1 MTEPMIE
8 IEGITKVYDGTR
20 AVDTVSFTVDRGE
33 LAAIVGTSGS
43 GKTTLMRMINRLVEP
58 TSGTIRIDG
67 RDNRDLPDYDLRR
80 GIGYAIQG
88 HGLFPH
94 RTVAENIAT
103 VPKLLGWDRKKR
115 DDRVDELLT
124 LFHLDPAHFR
134 ERMPHELS
142 GGEQQRIGVARALA
156 AEPPVLLMDEP
167 FGALDPI
174 IRAKAQVDLI
184 DIQRRFGT
192 TVVLVTHDMDE
203 AIHLG
208 HKIAVMDGGRLL
220 QYAPPAEIITRPA
233 ADFVNELLGTGDKA
247 FRMLSLTLC
256 ADLVEDGPAEGA
268 PISAGASLRD
278 ALAQVLWSGREAL
291 PVERDGA
298 IIGRIT
304 RESLVR
310 RAKEPS
316 A

>member
-1 MTEPMIE
+1 MIE
-8 IEGITKVYDGTR
+8 IDAITKVYGEAR
-20 AVDTVSFTVDRGE
+20 AVDNVSLTVERGE

-67 RDNRDLPDYDLRR
+67 RDNRELPDYELRR

-103 VPKLLGWDRKKR
+103 VPKLLGWDRKRR

-124 LFHLDPAHFR
+124 LFNLEPALYR
-134 ERMPHELS
+134 DRMPQQLS
-142 GGEQQRIGVARALA
+142 GGQKQRIGVARALA
-156 AEPPVLLMDEP
+156 AEPALLLMDEP

-174 IRAKAQVDLI
+174 IRAKAQEDLLK
-184 DIQRRFGT
+184 IQRQFST

-203 AIHLG
+203 AILLG
-208 HKIAVMDGGRLL
+208 HRIAVMHEGKLL
-220 QYAPPAEIITRPA
+220 QYATPAEIIAHPA
-233 ADFVNELLGTGDKA
+233 SDFVNELLGTGDKA
-247 FRMLSLTLC
+247 FRMLSLT
-256 ADLVEDGPAEGA
+256 ASGQLVEDGPAEGA
-268 PISAGASLRD
+268 PIADTASLRD
-278 ALAQVLWSGREAL
+278 ALAQILWSGRDAV
-291 PVERDGA
+291 PVERDGV

-304 RESLVR
+304 REQLLL
-310 RAKEPS
+310 RAEGPAS
-316 A
+316 

>member
-1 MTEPMIE
+1 MIE
-8 IEGITKVYDGTR
+8 IDAVTKVYGEAR
-20 AVDTVSFTVDRGE
+20 AVDNVSLTVERGE

-67 RDNRDLPDYDLRR
+67 RDNRDLPAYELRR

-94 RTVAENIAT
+94 RSVAENIAT

-115 DDRVDELLT
+115 DERVDELLS
-124 LFHLDPAHFR
+124 LFNLEPELYRD
-134 ERMPHELS
+134 RMPQELS
-142 GGEQQRIGVARALA
+142 GGQKQRIGVARALA
-156 AEPPVLLMDEP
+156 AEPALLLMDEP

-174 IRAKAQVDLI
+174 IRAKAQEDLLK
-184 DIQRRFGT
+184 IQRQFST

-203 AIHLG
+203 AILLG
-208 HKIAVMDGGRLL
+208 HRIGVMHEGKLL
-220 QYAPPAEIITRPA
+220 QYAPPAEIIAHPA
-233 ADFVNELLGTGDKA
+233 SDFVNELLGTGDKA
-247 FRMLSLTLC
+247 FRMLSLT
-256 ADLVEDGPAEGA
+256 AASKMVEEGPAEGP
-268 PISAGASLRD
+268 PIADTASLRD
-278 ALAQVLWSGREAL
+278 ALAQILWSGRDAV

-304 RESLVR
+304 RERLLQ
-310 RAKEPS
+310 RAEGPAS
-316 A
+316 

>member
-1 MTEPMIE
+1 MIE
-8 IEGITKVYDGTR
+8 IDGITKVYGKAR
-20 AVDTVSFTVDRGE
+20 AVDNVSLTVERGE

-67 RDNRDLPDYDLRR
+67 RDNRDLPAYELRR

-124 LFHLDPAHFR
+124 LFNLEPELYRD
-134 ERMPHELS
+134 RMPQELS
-142 GGEQQRIGVARALA
+142 GGQKQRIGVARALA
-156 AEPPVLLMDEP
+156 AEPALLLMDEP

-174 IRAKAQVDLI
+174 IRAKAQEDLLK
-184 DIQRRFGT
+184 IQRQFST

-203 AIHLG
+203 AILLG
-208 HKIAVMDGGRLL
+208 HRIGVMHEGKLL
-220 QYAPPAEIITRPA
+220 QYAPPAEIIAHPA
-233 ADFVNELLGTGDKA
+233 SDFVNELLGTGDKA
-247 FRMLSLTLC
+247 FRMLSLT
-256 ADLVEDGPAEGA
+256 AASKMVEEGPAEGP
-268 PISAGASLRD
+268 PIADTASLRD
-278 ALAQVLWSGREAL
+278 ALAQILWTGRDAV
-291 PVERDGA
+291 PVARDGV

-304 RESLVR
+304 RERLLQ
-310 RAKEPS
+310 RAEGPAS
-316 A
+316 

>member
-1 MTEPMIE
+1 MIE
-8 IEGITKVYDGTR
+8 IDGITKVYGEAR
-20 AVDTVSFTVDRGE
+20 AVDNVSLTVERGE

-67 RDNRDLPDYDLRR
+67 RDNRDLPAYELRR

-115 DDRVDELLT
+115 DERVDELLT
-124 LFHLDPAHFR
+124 LFNLEPELYRD
-134 ERMPHELS
+134 RMPQELS
-142 GGEQQRIGVARALA
+142 GGQKQRIGVARALA
-156 AEPPVLLMDEP
+156 AEPALLLMDEP

-174 IRAKAQVDLI
+174 IRAKAQEDLLK
-184 DIQRRFGT
+184 IQRQFST

-203 AIHLG
+203 AILLG
-208 HKIAVMDGGRLL
+208 HRIGVMHEGKLL
-220 QYAPPAEIITRPA
+220 QYAPPAEIIAHPA
-233 ADFVNELLGTGDKA
+233 SDFVNELLGTGDKA
-247 FRMLSLTLC
+247 FRMLSLT
-256 ADLVEDGPAEGA
+256 AASKMVEEGPAEGP
-268 PISAGASLRD
+268 PIADTASLRD
-278 ALAQVLWSGREAL
+278 ALAQILWSGRDAV
-291 PVERDGA
+291 PVERDGV

-304 RESLVR
+304 RDRLLQ
-310 RAKEPS
+310 RAEGPAS
-316 A
+316 

>member
-1 MTEPMIE
+1 MIE
-8 IEGITKVYDGTR
+8 IDAVTKVYGEAR
-20 AVDTVSFTVDRGE
+20 AVDNVSLTVERGE

-67 RDNRDLPDYDLRR
+67 RDNRDLPAYELRR

-94 RTVAENIAT
+94 RSVAENIAT

-124 LFHLDPAHFR
+124 LFNLEPALYR
-134 ERMPHELS
+134 DRMPQELS
-142 GGEQQRIGVARALA
+142 GGQKQRIGVARALA
-156 AEPPVLLMDEP
+156 AEPALLLMDEP

-174 IRAKAQVDLI
+174 IRAKAQEDLLK
-184 DIQRRFGT
+184 IQRRFST

-203 AIHLG
+203 AILLG
-208 HKIAVMDGGRLL
+208 HRIGVMHEGRLL
-220 QYAPPAEIITRPA
+220 QYAPPAEIIAQPA
-233 ADFVNELLGTGDKA
+233 SDFVNELLGTGDKA
-247 FRMLSLTLC
+247 FRMLSLT
-256 ADLVEDGPAEGA
+256 AASKMVEDGPAEGP
-268 PISAGASLRD
+268 PIADTATLRD
-278 ALAQVLWSGREAL
+278 ALAQILWTGRDAV
-291 PVERDGA
+291 PVERDGV

-304 RESLVR
+304 REKLWQ
-310 RAKEPS
+310 RAEGP
-316 A
+316 AT

>member
-1 MTEPMIE
+1 MIE
-8 IEGITKVYDGTR
+8 IDGITKVYGEAR
-20 AVDTVSFTVDRGE
+20 AVDNVSLTVERGE

-67 RDNRDLPDYDLRR
+67 RDNRDLPAYELRR

-115 DDRVDELLT
+115 DARVDELLT
-124 LFHLDPAHFR
+124 LFNLEPELYRD
-134 ERMPHELS
+134 RMPQELS
-142 GGEQQRIGVARALA
+142 GGQKQRIGVARALA
-156 AEPPVLLMDEP
+156 AEPALLLMDEP

-174 IRAKAQVDLI
+174 IRAKAQEDLLK
-184 DIQRRFGT
+184 IQRQFST

-203 AIHLG
+203 AILLG
-208 HKIAVMDGGRLL
+208 HRIGVMHEGKLL
-220 QYAPPAEIITRPA
+220 QYAPPAEIIAHPA
-233 ADFVNELLGTGDKA
+233 SDFVNELLGTGDKA
-247 FRMLSLTLC
+247 FRMLSLT
-256 ADLVEDGPAEGA
+256 AASKMVEEGPAEGP
-268 PISAGASLRD
+268 PIADTASLRD
-278 ALAQVLWSGREAL
+278 ALAQILWTGRDAV
-291 PVERDGA
+291 PVERDGV

-304 RESLVR
+304 RERLLQ
-310 RAKEPS
+310 RAEGPAS
-316 A
+316 

>member
-1 MTEPMIE
+1 MIE
-8 IEGITKVYDGTR
+8 IEAVTKIYDDTH
-20 AVDTVSFTVDRGE
+20 AVDNVSFTVERGE

-58 TSGTIRIDG
+58 TSGVIRIDG
-67 RDNRDLPDYDLRR
+67 RDNRELPDYELRR

-94 RTVAENIAT
+94 RSVAENIAT
-103 VPKLLGWDRKKR
+103 VPKLLGWDKKRR
-115 DDRVDELLT
+115 DDRVDELLS
-124 LFHLDPAHFR
+124 LFHLDPDQFR
-134 ERMPHELS
+134 GRMPFELS

-156 AEPPVLLMDEP
+156 AEPAVLLMDEP

-174 IRAKAQVDLI
+174 IRAKAQVDLL
-184 DIQRRFGT
+184 DIQRRFET
-192 TVVLVTHDMDE
+192 TVVFVTHDMDE

-208 HKIAVMDGGRLL
+208 HKIAVMHGGKLL
-220 QYAPPAEIITRPA
+220 QYAPPADIIAHPA
-233 ADFVNELLGTGDKA
+233 SDFVNELLGTGDKA
-247 FRMLSLTLC
+247 FRMLSLTPC
-256 ADLVEDGPAEGA
+256 ADLVEEGAADGA
-268 PISAGASLRD
+268 PIAADASLRD
-278 ALAQVLWSGREAL
+278 ALAQVLWSGRDAL
-291 PVERDGA
+291 PVERDGT

-310 RAKEPS
+310 RAEGPV

>member
-1 MTEPMIE
+1 MIE
-8 IEGITKVYDGTR
+8 IDAVTKVYGEAR
-20 AVDTVSFTVDRGE
+20 AVDNVSLTVERGE

-67 RDNRDLPDYDLRR
+67 RDNRDLPAYELRR

-94 RTVAENIAT
+94 RSVAENIAT

-124 LFHLDPAHFR
+124 LFNLEPELYRD
-134 ERMPHELS
+134 RMPQELS
-142 GGEQQRIGVARALA
+142 GGQKQRIGVARALA
-156 AEPPVLLMDEP
+156 AEPALLLMDEP

-174 IRAKAQVDLI
+174 IRAKAQEDLLK
-184 DIQRRFGT
+184 IQRQFST

-203 AIHLG
+203 AILLG
-208 HKIAVMDGGRLL
+208 HRIGVMHEGRLL
-220 QYAPPAEIITRPA
+220 QYAPPAEIIAHPA
-233 ADFVNELLGTGDKA
+233 SDFVNELLGTGDKA
-247 FRMLSLTLC
+247 FRMLSLT
-256 ADLVEDGPAEGA
+256 AASKMVEDGPAEGP
-268 PISAGASLRD
+268 PIADTATLRD
-278 ALAQVLWSGREAL
+278 ALAQILWTGRDAV
-291 PVERDGA
+291 PVERDGV

-304 RESLVR
+304 REKLWQ
-310 RAKEPS
+310 RAEGP
-316 A
+316 AT

>member
-1 MTEPMIE
+1 MIE
-8 IEGITKVYDGTR
+8 IDAVTKVYGEAR
-20 AVDTVSFTVDRGE
+20 AVDNVSLTVERGE

-67 RDNRDLPDYDLRR
+67 RDNRDLPAYELRR

-94 RTVAENIAT
+94 RSVAENIAT

-124 LFHLDPAHFR
+124 LFNLEPELYRD
-134 ERMPHELS
+134 RMPQELS
-142 GGEQQRIGVARALA
+142 GGQKQRIGVARALA
-156 AEPPVLLMDEP
+156 AEPALLLMDEP

-174 IRAKAQVDLI
+174 IRAKAQEDLLK
-184 DIQRRFGT
+184 IQRQFST

-203 AIHLG
+203 AILLG
-208 HKIAVMDGGRLL
+208 HRIGVMHEGKLL
-220 QYAPPAEIITRPA
+220 QYAPPAEIIAHPA
-233 ADFVNELLGTGDKA
+233 SDFVNELLGTGDKA
-247 FRMLSLTLC
+247 FRMLSLT
-256 ADLVEDGPAEGA
+256 AASKMVEEGPAEGP
-268 PISAGASLRD
+268 PIADTASLRD
-278 ALAQVLWSGREAL
+278 ALAQILWSGRDAV
-291 PVERDGA
+291 PVERDGV

-304 RESLVR
+304 RERLLQ
-310 RAKEPS
+310 RAEGPAS
-316 A
+316 